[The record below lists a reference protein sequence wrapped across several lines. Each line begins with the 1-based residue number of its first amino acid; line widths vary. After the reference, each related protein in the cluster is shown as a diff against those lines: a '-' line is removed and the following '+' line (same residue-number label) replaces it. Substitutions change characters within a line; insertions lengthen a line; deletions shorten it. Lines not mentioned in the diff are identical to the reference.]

1 MRGSRIQV
9 LTLALAVLAGVAT
22 AHAQT
27 LAVQGDHF
35 AVNGQG
41 RFLLFVSYFDA
52 MHASARALDIDFQ
65 YLREKGFDGIRI
77 FPNWAQGC
85 GARVTATGFYTAT
98 GVVPASDPL
107 WIKFIDILDRARN
120 KGLLVDVT
128 LDARTPGAQ
137 AAAPAIAERL
147 AGGYRHVL
155 FDVYNE
161 WDTHISPPDANRTL
175 VKNLVAAVHE
185 KDAAR
190 ITTGSA
196 SLPSLGSIAATDR
209 YDVVAYHDA
218 RSPASWFSQDAI
230 LGQLNAIRA
239 SLGPSVKPIYLQEPM
254 PFANYDGRPVSAGG
268 CGDQQHDS
276 AQGHAR
282 LAAQFAKR
290 HGAAAWTFHTR
301 QSFSLGSSSLKDIL
315 SLPAHASQKAELEA
329 VRSAVDA
336 PGVTWGVTAPVRS
349 PRAGFDGDF

>member
-1 MRGSRIQV
+1 MRGFRIPV
-9 LTLALAVLAGVAT
+9 STFVLAMLVSVAT

-27 LAVQGDHF
+27 LAVQGDRF

-52 MHASARALDIDFQ
+52 MHASSQALDVDFQ

-85 GARVTATGFYTAT
+85 GPGVTAPGFYTAT
-98 GVVPASDPL
+98 GVVPAGDPL
-107 WIKFIDILDRARN
+107 WAKFIDILRRARN
-120 KGLLVDVT
+120 NGLLVDVT
-128 LDARTPGAQ
+128 LDARSPGAQ
-137 AAAPAIAERL
+137 AAAPMIAERL

-161 WDTHISPPDANRTL
+161 WDTHRSPPDANRTL

-190 ITTGSA
+190 LTTASA
-196 SLPSLGSIAATDR
+196 GLPSLGAIAATDR

-218 RSPASWFSQDAI
+218 RSPASWFSNDAI

-239 SLGPSVKPIYLQEPM
+239 SLGPSVKPMYLQEPM
-254 PFANYDGRPVSAGG
+254 PFANYDGRPVSEGG
-268 CGDQQHDS
+268 CGNQQHDS

-282 LAAQFAKR
+282 SAAQFAKR

-301 QSFSLGSSSLKDIL
+301 QSFNLGGSSLKAIL
-315 SLPAHASQKAELEA
+315 SQPAHAVQKAELEA
-329 VRSAVDA
+329 VRGAVDA
-336 PGVTWGVTAPVRS
+336 PGVRWGVTS
-349 PRAGFDGDF
+349 PTR

>member
-1 MRGSRIQV
+1 MRGFRMQA
-9 LTLALAVLAGVAT
+9 LTLVVVVLASVAT
-22 AHAQT
+22 ARAQT

-41 RFLLFVSYFDA
+41 KFLLLVSYFDA
-52 MHASARALDIDFQ
+52 MHASSRALDIDFQ

-85 GARVTATGFYTAT
+85 GRRVTAPGFYTAT

-107 WIKFIDILDRARN
+107 WIRFIDILDRARN
-120 KGLLVDVT
+120 NGLLVDVT

-137 AAAPAIAERL
+137 AAAPMIAERL

-175 VKNLVAAVHE
+175 VKNLVAAVHQ

-190 ITTGSA
+190 MTTGSA
-196 SLPSLGSIAATDR
+196 SLPSLGSIAATDG
-209 YDVVAYHDA
+209 YDLVAYHDA
-218 RSPASWFSQDAI
+218 RNPASWFSNDAI

-239 SLGPSVKPIYLQEPM
+239 SLGPRVKPIYLQEPM
-254 PFANYDGRPVSAGG
+254 PFANYDGRPVSEGG
-268 CGDQQHDS
+268 CGNQQHDS
-276 AQGHAR
+276 AQGHAC
-282 LAAQFAKR
+282 LAAQSAKR
-290 HGAAAWTFHTR
+290 HGAAGWTFHTR
-301 QSFSLGSSSLKDIL
+301 QSFNLGGSSLKAML
-315 SLPAHASQKAELEA
+315 SLPIHASQKAELEA
-329 VRSAVDA
+329 VRGAVDA
-336 PGVTWGVTAPVRS
+336 PGVTWGVASPARS
-349 PRAGFDGDF
+349 PRDF

>member
-1 MRGSRIQV
+1 MRVRRIQA
-9 LTLALAVLAGVAT
+9 LALVLVGLVNVAS
-22 AHAQT
+22 ARAQT

-35 AVNGQG
+35 AVDGQPK
-41 RFLLFVSYFDA
+41 FLLFVSYFDA
-52 MHASARALDIDFQ
+52 MHASALALDSDFQ

-85 GARVTATGFYTAT
+85 GPRVSAPGFYTAT
-98 GVVPASDPL
+98 GVVPESHPL
-107 WIKFIDILDRARN
+107 WIKFIDVLNRARN
-120 KGLLVDVT
+120 NGLLVDVT
-128 LDARTPGAQ
+128 LDARTSGAR
-137 AAAPAIAERL
+137 AAVPVIAARL

-175 VKNLVAAVHE
+175 VKTLVAAVHE

-190 ITTGSA
+190 ITTASA
-196 SLPSLGSIAATDR
+196 GLSSLGAIAVADR

-218 RSPASWFSQDAI
+218 RNPASWFSSDAI

-239 SLGPSVKPIYLQEPM
+239 SFGQSVKPIYLQEPM
-254 PFANYDGRPVSAGG
+254 PFANYDARPVAQGG
-268 CGDQQHDS
+268 CGNQQHDS
-276 AQGHAR
+276 AQDHAR
-282 LAAQFAKR
+282 SAAQLAKR

-301 QSFSLGSSSLKDIL
+301 QSFNLGEASLRTIL

-329 VRSAVDA
+329 VRGAVDA
-336 PGVTWGVTAPVRS
+336 PGVTWGVTS
-349 PRAGFDGDF
+349 PARAARADFDGAF